1 MRLFTL
7 TLTLT
12 LAVLALS
19 GCSLWSLAEGEETAV
34 LSGAGR
40 ICGPD
45 LEQLPCGVGVA
56 QGAPYTF
63 QLLTHCGIAYAYFGG
78 RYWVAD
84 PPLSDGSGNPPA
96 DWDNPIARGTMTLEG
111 EDAAVF
117 RADSGQEA
125 RFRPA
130 SESFHPRG
138 CA

>member
-7 TLTLT
+7 A

-19 GCSLWSLAEGEETAV
+19 GCSLWSLAEDEETVA
-34 LSGAGR
+34 LPGAGR

-45 LEQLPCGVGVA
+45 LQQLPCGSGVV

-63 QLLTHCGIAYAYFGG
+63 QLLTHCGIEYAYFDG
-78 RYWVAD
+78 RYWAAD

-96 DWDNPIARGTMTLEG
+96 GWNNPIARGTMALEG
-111 EDAAVF
+111 DDAAVF

-130 SESFHPRG
+130 SESFRPPG